1 MLAQSRRTEIDWFP
15 GTVISDELPIAS
27 APEVVSC
34 ANPHAEV
41 VESLRWIRDL
51 IASGRARPDE
61 IAICATSTDHWDEH
75 FLVLRADAGLPVHF
89 SHGVPAL
96 ASREGQACCA
106 LADPLLNGLSQD
118 RKRRLL
124 GHAAGRRR
132 APGGQSARAAGHAPR
147 ILKRAR
153 IPQHAFSEADR
164 LLARPDEA
172 AASPPLA
179 AADACWRNWQALTLD
194 EAFLPGTRSWTELA
208 FGRANVDRAAADD
221 LPWSPSAHVV
231 IAGTNIRIQGS
242 IDRLD
247 FNAVGSAVRV
257 SDYKTGAEPRQGD
270 QIVLGRGAEL
280 RRVIYALAARQLLPD
295 NPRIVARLVFL
306 GDDKPRLY
314 RLPDVDQAITEIAF
328 HVTAACALLRQG
340 STLPGPDAREDWND
354 FRLAL
359 PAARPTYFQIKQAA
373 LGRAFGNFASVWS

>member
-1 MLAQSRRTEIDWFP
+1 MLRDPLAFVWRYGLGWRSVPDADQPLTLDPRAYGELVHELLKLTVNRIEPSP
-15 GTVISDELPIAS
+15 GY
-27 APEVVSC
+27 
-34 ANPHAEV
+34 
-41 VESLRWIRDL
+41 
-51 IASGRARPDE
+51 GRAARHE
-61 IAICATSTDHWDEH
+61 IEA
-75 FLVLRADAGLPVHF
+75 
-89 SHGVPAL
+89 AL
-96 ASREGQACCA
+96 AEAVSTLEVQW
-106 LADPLLNGLSQD
+106 PLERSVPPS
-118 RKRRLL
+118 LL
-124 GHAAGRRR
+124 WRHT
-132 APGGQSARAAGHAPR
+132 
-147 ILKRAR
+147 L
-153 IPQHAFSEADR
+153 
-164 LLARPDEA
+164 EA
-172 AASPPLA
+172 AAQLA
-179 AADACWRNWQALTLD
+179 LKALTLD

-373 LGRAFGNFASVWS
+373 LGRAFGNFASVWSCR